1 MKEQILFRDKDMI
14 VMKLLH
20 YFITE
25 KGYSPIILRGI
36 ENEIWL
42 ENVDGPYRIVR
53 IMTGYIHNNTQYD
66 FDLFK
71 TKKII
76 HQIKLKTLSFRVKT
90 LSIFTDLSEYVELK
104 KEENIDSI
112 IVKKEE
118 DIILSKEI
126 KEAFSDINTKMVKNE
141 PDVELFTKITSDLN
155 NINKKKTLEAES
167 LFNSKKPIIT
177 YVLIAINILIFLLM
191 YLFGNG
197 SEDINTLIKFGALS
211 KAHIL
216 INNEYFR
223 IITSAFL
230 HIGLFHIMFNM
241 WALYVV
247 GSQVENYFGKI
258 KFLII
263 YFGSIIVSSLVS
275 LVFLDISTISAGAS
289 GAVFGLFGAL
299 LYFGYNYRAYLGNVL
314 IRQILPVIILNIFI
328 GFVTPGINNAAH
340 LGGLMGGILLSY
352 STGIKNK
359 SSKQERTSGIIAI
372 SIAIATLI
380 YYVFFK

>member
-126 KEAFSDINTKMVKNE
+126 KEAFSDINIKMVKNE

-359 SSKQERTSGIIAI
+359 SSKQERTSGIIAL

>member
-177 YVLIAINILIFLLM
+177 YALIAINILIFLLM

-289 GAVFGLFGAL
+289 G
-299 LYFGYNYRAYLGNVL
+299 
-314 IRQILPVIILNIFI
+314 
-328 GFVTPGINNAAH
+328 
-340 LGGLMGGILLSY
+340 
-352 STGIKNK
+352 
-359 SSKQERTSGIIAI
+359 
-372 SIAIATLI
+372 
-380 YYVFFK
+380 

>member
-1 MKEQILFRDKDMI
+1 
-14 VMKLLH
+14 
-20 YFITE
+20 
-25 KGYSPIILRGI
+25 
-36 ENEIWL
+36 
-42 ENVDGPYRIVR
+42 
-53 IMTGYIHNNTQYD
+53 
-66 FDLFK
+66 
-71 TKKII
+71 
-76 HQIKLKTLSFRVKT
+76 
-90 LSIFTDLSEYVELK
+90 
-104 KEENIDSI
+104 
-112 IVKKEE
+112 
-118 DIILSKEI
+118 
-126 KEAFSDINTKMVKNE
+126 
-141 PDVELFTKITSDLN
+141 
-155 NINKKKTLEAES
+155 
-167 LFNSKKPIIT
+167 
-177 YVLIAINILIFLLM
+177 
-191 YLFGNG
+191 
-197 SEDINTLIKFGALS
+197 
-211 KAHIL
+211 
-216 INNEYFR
+216 
-223 IITSAFL
+223 
-230 HIGLFHIMFNM
+230 M